1 MLRIGLCADYF
12 AMQLTSSLFY
22 ASEAKNLF
30 GLIYISPIDAKER
43 MLIFRLVGDVE
54 KRDWLDELIKAL
66 TESNCIADT
75 VS

>member
-1 MLRIGLCADYF
+1 MLRVGPCTDYF
-12 AMQLTSSLFY
+12 AMQLTSFMFY
-22 ASEAKNLF
+22 TSEAKNLF